1 MPYKFKNTFK
11 EDIKRYS
18 DVIPYKER
26 KFWYFTTHGVGLG
39 TIPRDLKVLEVREGQ
54 NDNGTWGFFVCLDG
68 VLNTSE
74 LKEYD
79 MKEMMPRE
87 IRNKY
92 NNIDEE
98 LSYMDK
104 DDHDYFKK
112 QLDNVLDA
120 LEILAREAKYSG
132 AEELYRS
139 AEAAFTELES
149 NGRIINEELSRM
161 NKDDRDYFKKQF
173 DKIYD
178 ELEILAQEAY
188 YAGANKLYK
197 AAEAAFTELDA
208 YAKEINES
216 VEATKGVHF
225 TELTDD
231 MVNSIGTYEKFKEKN
246 KELIKKL
253 SSLGFKFLPDD
264 NYNWACP
271 HFSKIDDGSFVIIT
285 PGTYDGEYIE
295 TFILTKYDG
304 IDGCCYDINDISVIK
319 EKDLNKFL
327 DKVEKYFKNDNL
339 DESIENPR
347 EIKNKLNLGVDTDE
361 IVRDV
366 NGNDLSSYDK
376 WLEKQPEA
384 IKNWYKKHK
393 EIGHDDYNN
402 QYVLAFG
409 EPIENKVPA
418 RNDHTLYES
427 NRTTKLKES
436 LYKDIEEFIADKTFG
451 FTDDEGGI
459 IFNNLLDT
467 NLAKQILSDYYLDVS
482 SELNPETNQY
492 IVKFSGLNNIPDF
505 ELDPEPIYDDYPED
519 DIEIDDYN
527 PDDDIS
533 ESYLREDKDSTY
545 RGIPN
550 TRFIW
555 HGEWADPEVLY
566 TDDDGDELLFNY
578 YNVEDVLYSEFMDD
592 MSISDDDPNFD
603 EEFKKYAK
611 ENGKRILDDL
621 AWDQNQSGE
630 LNIMTESTNKS
641 SLREGFYKGQEVIFV
656 PDEHDTGFWGGTK
669 EEVQKILSYEGKPCK
684 VTSVGSLFDGEEGK
698 IYDIEFEDG
707 FKVYGI
713 YSSSLRTPDGFYEGQ
728 KVIFVPDETG
738 TEFWGGTE
746 EEAQELLSYSGKPCV
761 ITHIGTLFDSDDE
774 DGKIYDVKFEDG
786 FKIYGIYSSSLRK
799 LKK

>member
-18 DVIPYKER
+18 DVIPYEER
-26 KFWYFTTHGVGLG
+26 KFWYFTTHGVGPG
-39 TIPRDLKVLEVREGQ
+39 TIPKDLKVLEVREGQ
-54 NDNGTWGFFVCLDG
+54 NDKGTWGVFVCLDG

-87 IRNKY
+87 IRNKTY
-92 NNIDEE
+92 KIDEE

-104 DDHDYFKK
+104 DD
-112 QLDNVLDA
+112 
-120 LEILAREAKYSG
+120 
-132 AEELYRS
+132 
-139 AEAAFTELES
+139 
-149 NGRIINEELSRM
+149 
-161 NKDDRDYFKKQF
+161 RDYFQKKF

-178 ELEILAQEAY
+178 ELEILAQEAK
-188 YAGANKLYK
+188 YAGAEELYR
-197 AAEAAFTELDA
+197 AAEDAFTILDA
-208 YAKEINES
+208 YSKDINES
-216 VEATKGVHF
+216 INESTTGVHF
-225 TELTDD
+225 TKLKVD
-231 MVNSIGTYEKFKEKN
+231 MMSMDADKQFKEN
-246 KELIKKL
+246 NQELIKAL
-253 SSLGFKFLPDD
+253 ADLGFEFEPSDD
-264 NYNWACP
+264 YGWNFP
-271 HFSKIDDGSFVIIT
+271 RFSKETDDAFYDIMTPGKYDGVNEKTFILIEDDGSDDFDDIEDIT
-285 PGTYDGEYIE
+285 
-295 TFILTKYDG
+295 IL
-304 IDGCCYDINDISVIK
+304 
-319 EKDLNKFL
+319 KDTNVNKFL
-327 DKVEKYFKNDNL
+327 AKVANYFKNDNSDKSL

-409 EPIENKVPA
+409 EPAEDKVPA

-505 ELDPEPIYDDYPED
+505 ELDPEPIYDYYPED

-533 ESYLREDKDSTY
+533 ESYLREDRDDTY

-555 HGEWADPEVLY
+555 HGEWSDPEVLY

-592 MSISDDDPNFD
+592 MDISDDDPNFD
-603 EEFKKYAK
+603 AEFKKYAK

-621 AWDQNQSGE
+621 AWDQQQSGE

-641 SLREGFYKGQEVIFV
+641 SLHEGFYKGQKVIFV
-656 PDEHDTGFWGGTK
+656 PDEHDPEFWGGTK
-669 EEVQKILSYEGKPCK
+669 EEVQKILSYEGKPG
-684 VTSVGSLFDGEEGK
+684 VITSV
-698 IYDIEFEDG
+698 
-707 FKVYGI
+707 
-713 YSSSLRTPDGFYEGQ
+713 
-728 KVIFVPDETG
+728 
-738 TEFWGGTE
+738 
-746 EEAQELLSYSGKPCV
+746 
-761 ITHIGTLFDSDDE
+761 GTLFDSDDE
-774 DGKIYDVKFEDG
+774 DGKIYDIKFEDG
-786 FKIYGIYSSSLRK
+786 FKIYGIYSSSLKK